1 MKSRKQEMDEQAAAF
16 SKQHPYVSVLF
27 VKFTKEII
35 SRGFKNYS
43 AKAIFERIRW
53 ETDEADV
60 DGKSSFKLNNNYTAW
75 YARKFMERYPEYDGF
90 FRTRKQISDEHNA
103 TNLPELT
110 PEDYAYS

>member
-1 MKSRKQEMDEQAAAF
+1 MDEQAAAF
-16 SKQHPYVSVLF
+16 SKQNPFVSVLF
-27 VKFTKEII
+27 IKFTKEII
-35 SRGFKNYS
+35 SRGFQNYS

-90 FRTRKQISDEHNA
+90 FRTRKQISDEQNA
-103 TNLPELT
+103 THLPELT
-110 PEDYAYS
+110 PEYYDYQ